1 MLPPV
6 VQEDGSTASTETL
19 CPRAVN
25 IFPPTS
31 MKDDFPAPGGPDRP
45 EKSTKRPNQQ
55 HQELICL
62 GSYNFKNRLKSKECD
77 FHPDKFETNTDE

>member
-1 MLPPV
+1 MYHVLPPV

-25 IFPPTS
+25 IFPTTS

-45 EKSTKRPNQQ
+45 ERSTKQM
-55 HQELICL
+55 
-62 GSYNFKNRLKSKECD
+62 
-77 FHPDKFETNTDE
+77 